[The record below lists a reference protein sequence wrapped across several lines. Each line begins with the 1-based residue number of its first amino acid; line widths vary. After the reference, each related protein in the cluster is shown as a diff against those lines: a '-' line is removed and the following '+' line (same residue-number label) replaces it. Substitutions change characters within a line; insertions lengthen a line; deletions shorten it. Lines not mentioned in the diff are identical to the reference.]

1 MRWIDKLLRRRSR
14 LERDLNTELRFHLER
29 QIEENI
35 AAGMTPEDARPAAL
49 REFGGFEQVKEECR
63 DLNLIQWLET
73 LLQDARYGLR
83 VLRKNPG
90 FTSVAVLSL
99 ALGIGANTAIFSL
112 IDALLLKPLP
122 VRDPARLVFLGTRQ
136 TQGTG

>member
-35 AAGMTPEDARPAAL
+35 AAGMTPEDARLAAL

-63 DLNLIQWLET
+63 DLNLIQ
-73 LLQDARYGLR
+73 
-83 VLRKNPG
+83 
-90 FTSVAVLSL
+90 
-99 ALGIGANTAIFSL
+99 
-112 IDALLLKPLP
+112 
-122 VRDPARLVFLGTRQ
+122 
-136 TQGTG
+136 